1 MPKTKVEKLVFGV
14 LMSLCMV
21 YGMEV
26 YNQALR
32 LGGLT
37 KSGML
42 INLKELLGLALLVFV
57 IENLYGG
64 RMARKLAFHVVTP
77 GIAQEWKVIVMIQLC
92 TICVM
97 CPSMSMVASILFKG
111 ALQKGLDVFCVTW
124 LQTILTNIPM
134 ALFWQ
139 LMVCGPLVRLVNQKL
154 VVPLEKAVSCQ

>member
-1 MPKTKVEKLVFGV
+1 MPKTKAEKLVFGV

-32 LGGLT
+32 SGGLT
-37 KSGML
+37 KTGML
-42 INLKELLGLALLVFV
+42 ISPKELFGLALLVFV

-64 RMARKLAFHVVTP
+64 RLARKLAFHVVTP
-77 GIAQEWKVIVMIQLC
+77 GNAQEWKVIVMIQLC

-97 CPSMSMVASILFKG
+97 CPSMSMAASILFKD
-111 ALQKGLDVFCVTW
+111 ALQKGADGFCVTW

-139 LMVCGPLVRLVNQKL
+139 LVVCGPLVRLVNRKV
-154 VVPLEKAVSCQ
+154 VVPLEKVVSSQ